1 MLANSAIYKGGL
13 CNVKWGSFRA
23 FINPLWLFQ
32 CTLWVKVKPHEWM
45 TWLFWSSCLH
55 SLQFFRSGA
64 KSNFC
69 DVTDPNNY
77 WIRSQVSNE
86 TSLGARG
93 WEFFK
98 LIQESM
104 LCCQCRHRRS
114 ASVLG
119 NLMPLPGGKTWYRIT
134 RTVKMTMINYNTL
147 VLNTQSAATGKM
159 QKYLMFLPLLAI
171 NLSFLSFT
179 RRKEFKRQLENV
191 HLLLFKFNFSI
202 IFYFP
207 IIWYLVTLS
216 NLLFSA
222 PHSFR
227 AKVSVIT
234 GSYPEV
240 TPSIRADWGALQP
253 AARPSLWVRS
263 RDHQRPRPWAREPE
277 AAQMSPWAG
286 DGLSWPQTNHCR
298 PQ

>member
-179 RRKEFKRQLENV
+179 RRKQFKRQLENV

-234 GSYPEV
+234 GS
-240 TPSIRADWGALQP
+240 
-253 AARPSLWVRS
+253 
-263 RDHQRPRPWAREPE
+263 H
-277 AAQMSPWAG
+277 
-286 DGLSWPQTNHCR
+286 
-298 PQ
+298 